1 MKYLNYCYIRK
12 VYDMICFILGLFGC
26 VLAGACG
33 AFMNRVRGG
42 FIENFPMRRTMNAL
56 IFGMSV
62 VAFTQSWWGL
72 LGVLGMFVGQ
82 SLGWGRYIGALGGW
96 EKYKL
101 EEVKFIDFL
110 IKPLAPLSYTRS

>member
-1 MKYLNYCYIRK
+1 
-12 VYDMICFILGLFGC
+12 
-26 VLAGACG
+26 
-33 AFMNRVRGG
+33 MNRVRGG

-110 IKPLAPLSYTRS
+110 IKPLAPLSKHRGHGVYKHSPKAALMRWGFAGLSLRGFVWSLAILGS